1 MIVIELDDEI
11 YYCSIM
17 GRMGDCVGITIYKG
31 NHGYAELCSL
41 SEDIQDPIIL
51 QYLMFEQIV

>member
-1 MIVIELDDEI
+1 MIVNEI
-11 YYCSIM
+11 YDCSIM